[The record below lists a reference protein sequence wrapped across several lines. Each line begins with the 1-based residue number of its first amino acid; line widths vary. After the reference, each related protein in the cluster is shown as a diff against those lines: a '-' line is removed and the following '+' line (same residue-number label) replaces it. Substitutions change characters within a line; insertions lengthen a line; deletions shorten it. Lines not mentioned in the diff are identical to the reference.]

1 MYERK
6 YAMKAI
12 VNGKLVFPD
21 RITKG
26 VVLIENGKIL
36 ASGEDVSVPDG
47 AEIIDAGGL
56 YVGPGF
62 IDQHLHG
69 YSTLERIDVIND
81 VRAVAEK
88 HLLHGTTSVTPSTV
102 FSATREE
109 FYNVISGCNEAIREG
124 NTNIIGIH
132 FEGPYINP
140 KHGANAHLAWEFSKE
155 ECDAI
160 FKAADGNVLHCTY
173 APEMPY
179 AEDVEAALLKY
190 GVIGA
195 VGHTRADPD
204 SIYRAVAKGAKIA
217 THLFNGMGRYVDY
230 PENAARDPQDS
241 VSDILFSIPDM
252 YYELISDSRC
262 IHATKVSQRQALKN
276 AGEDHIIL
284 ISDCTGRAAVLNRN
298 DYPPEDKR
306 SAADLNFNV
315 RGQLSGTC
323 LTVSQAA
330 RNFKKTTGV
339 DIRVL
344 FKCAS
349 TNSAKA
355 LGLYDRV
362 GSIESGRDANIVFVD
377 EDFFVKEVYFLGN
390 KVENTRP

>member
-1 MYERK
+1 
-6 YAMKAI
+6 MKAI
-12 VNGKLVFPD
+12 INGKLVFPD
-21 RITKG
+21 KITEG
-26 VVLIENGKIL
+26 TILIENGKIIE
-36 ASGEDVSVPDG
+36 SGECVSVPSG
-47 AEIIDAGGL
+47 AEIIDAHGL

-69 YSTLERIDVIND
+69 YSSLERIDVIND
-81 VRAVAEK
+81 VKAVAEK
-88 HLLHGTTSVTPSTV
+88 HLLHGTTSLTPSTV

-109 FYNVISGCNEAIREG
+109 FYNVIYGCNEAIREG

-132 FEGPYINP
+132 FEGPYTNP
-140 KHGANAHLAWEFSKE
+140 KHGANAHLAWEFSAE
-155 ECDAI
+155 ECDAL
-160 FKAADGNVLHCTY
+160 FSAAEGNVLHCTY
-173 APEMPY
+173 APEMPH
-179 AEDVEAALLKY
+179 AEDVEKALQKY
-190 GVIGA
+190 DVIGA
-195 VGHTRADPD
+195 IGHTRADPD
-204 SIYRAVAKGAKIA
+204 SIYRAVERGAKIA
-217 THLFNGMGRYVDY
+217 THLFNGMGRYIDY

-252 YYELISDSRC
+252 YYELISDSRRV
-262 IHATKVSQRQALKN
+262 HATAVSQRQALKN

-284 ISDCTGRAAVLNRN
+284 ISDCTGRGAVLNPA
-298 DYPPEDKR
+298 DYPPEDNR
-306 SAADLNFNV
+306 SARDLNYNI

-339 DIRVL
+339 DVRVL

-362 GSIESGRDANIVFVD
+362 GSIEAGRDANIVFVD
-377 EDFFVKEVYFLGN
+377 EDFNLKEVYFRGN
-390 KVENTRP
+390 KVNNIRA